1 MGLGKTL
8 NMIALIVAQ
17 KEREPAQSAQT
28 DIWLSKKVKIK
39 RSYGTLVI
47 CPSSVVGKFW
57 KKKIYNFGK
66 SWLTFYSSFKLTCL
80 LSFPSNLV

>member
-17 KEREPAQSAQT
+17 KEREPPQSAQT

-47 CPSSVVGKFW
+47 CPSSVVGKF
-57 KKKIYNFGK
+57 
-66 SWLTFYSSFKLTCL
+66 
-80 LSFPSNLV
+80 